1 MATGQ
6 SVRIALVNQIRTRTG
21 VSIVAMNIC
30 SITYIQPQ
38 NQELS
43 FRPARRPK
51 DGRQD
56 FPPLKG
62 RLVLE
67 TTQGYLGRFGN
78 DSGMA
83 GPNTLKAQKISSCT
97 VISHLLHS
105 RPSHALIPH
114 SRPGYGLTWILP
126 KTNPHSKQ
134 STSANRMAILWCWV
148 RPRYA

>member
-21 VSIVAMNIC
+21 VSIVAMNTC

-67 TTQGYLGRFGN
+67 TTQGYLDRKSTRLN
-78 DSGMA
+78 
-83 GPNTLKAQKISSCT
+83 SSHT
-97 VISHLLHS
+97 VISYAVFCLKK
-105 RPSHALIPH
+105 
-114 SRPGYGLTWILP
+114 
-126 KTNPHSKQ
+126 KTDKI
-134 STSANRMAILWCWV
+134 STL
-148 RPRYA
+148 